1 MIAICSK
8 CGRAKKTYSS
18 FGKQI
23 CEDCLRERKTRD
35 GHSGMIYRKVC
46 PEEYSDI
53 LGDNRGLYLLPV
65 PKSHPLFVMW
75 YFDHYPESKGIV
87 GRQLNYLIY
96 ISGKPVGI
104 IGFASPPLNY
114 RKFNEFFQF
123 QDNDHSENSTKILNN
138 NVFRIIYPEKNLGT
152 KILKVA
158 RNLVR
163 RDYRYKY
170 GDELVGLVTFV
181 EKPRTGAVYKA
192 DNWNCLGETQG
203 ITVRRRGSDWTNKQ
217 YGKGKTKHI
226 FAYKFKETR

>member
-53 LGDNRGLYLLPV
+53 LGDNRGCIY
-65 PKSHPLFVMW
+65 SLFPM
-75 YFDHYPESKGIV
+75 
-87 GRQLNYLIY
+87 
-96 ISGKPVGI
+96 
-104 IGFASPPLNY
+104 NY